1 LFDLMGWTAPERHL
15 CARVVGAVTNT
26 RKDPSKLQIS
36 TIGLDLAKQVF
47 QVHGVDAGG
56 AVVLR
61 RRLRRSE
68 VVKFF
73 STLPGCLVGIE
84 ACATAH
90 HWARELSA
98 LGHEVRLI
106 PPSYVRP
113 YVRRGKTDA
122 ADAEAICEAVSR
134 PSMRFVPL
142 KSAEQQS
149 ALMLHRSRDLLVRQR
164 TMLVNAVRGHFA
176 EFGIVA
182 PQGIRR
188 VGELAALLIEEDAT
202 TLPPAARQALRAL
215 LAQLQALDEQIASLE
230 AAIVASHRDNEASR
244 RLASIPGV
252 GPITASA
259 VVASVADAR
268 QFRSARHFAA
278 WLGLTPRSHS
288 TGGKERLGG
297 ISKQGDPYLRRLLVT
312 GATCVIRYARKKAPG
327 EGGWVKALL
336 ARRPARLVSVAL
348 ANKMARIVWA
358 LLVRGNTYRAPAAS
372 VATT

>member
-1 LFDLMGWTAPERHL
+1 
-15 CARVVGAVTNT
+15 
-26 RKDPSKLQIS
+26 
-36 TIGLDLAKQVF
+36 
-47 QVHGVDAGG
+47 
-56 AVVLR
+56 
-61 RRLRRSE
+61 
-68 VVKFF
+68 
-73 STLPGCLVGIE
+73 
-84 ACATAH
+84 
-90 HWARELSA
+90 
-98 LGHEVRLI
+98 
-106 PPSYVRP
+106 
-113 YVRRGKTDA
+113 
-122 ADAEAICEAVSR
+122 
-134 PSMRFVPL
+134 
-142 KSAEQQS
+142 
-149 ALMLHRSRDLLVRQR
+149 
-164 TMLVNAVRGHFA
+164 MLVNAVRGHFA

>member
-1 LFDLMGWTAPERHL
+1 M
-15 CARVVGAVTNT
+15 RV
-26 RKDPSKLQIS
+26 S

-47 QVHGVDAGG
+47 QVHGVDTLG
-56 AVVLR
+56 AVMLR

-68 VVKFF
+68 VVRFF
-73 STLPGCLVGIE
+73 STLPGCLIGTE

-106 PPSYVRP
+106 PPSYVKP

-134 PSMRFVPL
+134 PSMRFVPV
-142 KSAEQQS
+142 KTADEQS
-149 ALMLHRSRDLLVRQR
+149 ELMLHRSRDLLVRQR

-176 EFGIVA
+176 EFGIIA
-182 PQGIRR
+182 AQGIRR
-188 VGELAALLIEEDAT
+188 VGELAALLIDADAT
-202 TLPPAARQALRAL
+202 NLPPLARQVLRAL
-215 LAQLQALDEQIASLE
+215 LAQLQALDERIMSLE
-230 AAIVASHRDNEASR
+230 ATIVASHRNNEVSR

-259 VVASVADAR
+259 IVASVADAH
-268 QFRSARHFAA
+268 QFKSARHFAA

-312 GATCVIRYARKKAPG
+312 GATCVIRYARRKAPG
-327 EGGWVKALL
+327 EAGWVKALL

-348 ANKMARIVWA
+348 ANKMARIVVWA
-358 LLVRGNTYRAPAAS
+358 LLVRGNTYQAPIVS

>member
-1 LFDLMGWTAPERHL
+1 MQ
-15 CARVVGAVTNT
+15 V
-26 RKDPSKLQIS
+26 S

-47 QVHGVDAGG
+47 QVHGVDAEG

-61 RRLRRSE
+61 RRLRRAE
-68 VVKFF
+68 VMKFF
-73 STLPGCLVGIE
+73 SILPSCLIGIE

-90 HWARELSA
+90 HWARELSRF
-98 LGHEVRLI
+98 GHEVKLI
-106 PPSYVRP
+106 PPSYVKA
-113 YVRRGKTDA
+113 YVKRGKTDA

-149 ALMLHRSRDLLVRQR
+149 ALMLHRGRDLLVRQR

-182 PQGIRR
+182 PQGVRR
-188 VGELAALLIEEDAT
+188 IGELAALLIEEDAT
-202 TLPPAARQALRAL
+202 TLPPVARQALRVL
-215 LAQLQALDEQIASLE
+215 LAQLQALDDQIANLE
-230 AAIVASHRDNEASR
+230 AAVIASHRDNEASR

-259 VVASVADAR
+259 IVASVADAH
-268 QFRSARHFAA
+268 QFKSARHFAA

-312 GATCVIRYARKKAPG
+312 GATCVIRYARRKAPG
-327 EGGWVKALL
+327 EAGWVKALL

-358 LLVRGNTYRAPAAS
+358 LLVRGNTYQAPAATMTA
-372 VATT
+372 ATT

>member
-1 LFDLMGWTAPERHL
+1 MQ
-15 CARVVGAVTNT
+15 V
-26 RKDPSKLQIS
+26 S
-36 TIGLDLAKQVF
+36 TIGLDLAKRVF
-47 QVHGVDAGG
+47 QVHGINTDG
-56 AVVLR
+56 AIVLR
-61 RRLRRSE
+61 KRLRRSE
-68 VVKFF
+68 VLKFF
-73 STLPGCLVGIE
+73 SMVPGCLIGIE

-90 HWARELSA
+90 HWARELSR
-98 LGHEVRLI
+98 LGHQVKLI
-106 PPSYVRP
+106 PPSYVKA
-113 YVRRGKTDA
+113 YVKRGKTDA

-142 KSAEQQS
+142 KSVEQQS
-149 ALMLHRSRDLLVRQR
+149 ALVLHRSRDLLVRQR

-182 PQGIRR
+182 PQGIGR
-188 VGELAALLIEEDAT
+188 VGELAARLIEDDAT
-202 TLPPAARQALRAL
+202 TLPPLARQALRAL
-215 LAQLQALDEQIASLE
+215 LAQLHALDQQIASLE
-230 AAIVASHRDNEASR
+230 AAVIASHRDNEASR

-259 VVASVADAR
+259 IVASVADAH
-268 QFRSARHFAA
+268 QFKSARHFAA

-312 GATCVIRYARKKAPG
+312 GATSVIRYARKKAPG

-348 ANKMARIVWA
+348 ANKMARIVWV
-358 LLVRGNTYRAPAAS
+358 LMVRGTTYQAPRVPMAA
-372 VATT
+372 

>member
-1 LFDLMGWTAPERHL
+1 MQ
-15 CARVVGAVTNT
+15 V
-26 RKDPSKLQIS
+26 S

-47 QVHGVDAGG
+47 QVHGIDSDG

-68 VVKFF
+68 VVMFF
-73 STLPGCLVGIE
+73 STLPSCLVGIE

-90 HWARELSA
+90 HWARELST
-98 LGHEVRLI
+98 LGHKVRLI
-106 PPSYVRP
+106 PPSYVKP
-113 YVRRGKTDA
+113 YVKRSKTDA

-149 ALMLHRSRDLLVRQR
+149 ALTLHRSRDLLVRQR

-176 EFGIVA
+176 EFGVVA

-188 VGELAALLIEEDAT
+188 VGELAALLIEDDAT
-202 TLPPAARQALRAL
+202 ALPPLARQAVRAL
-215 LAQLQALDEQIASLE
+215 LAQLQALDEQISSLE
-230 AAIVASHRDNEASR
+230 AAIVASHRNNEASR
-244 RLASIPGV
+244 RLASIPGI

-268 QFRSARHFAA
+268 QFKSARHFAA

-312 GATCVIRYARKKAPG
+312 GATCVIRYARRKAPG
-327 EGGWVKALL
+327 QSEWVKGLL

-358 LLVRGNTYRAPAAS
+358 LLVRGNTYQAQRIPMAA
-372 VATT
+372 

>member
-1 LFDLMGWTAPERHL
+1 M
-15 CARVVGAVTNT
+15 
-26 RKDPSKLQIS
+26 
-36 TIGLDLAKQVF
+36 
-47 QVHGVDAGG
+47 
-56 AVVLR
+56 LR
-61 RRLRRSE
+61 RRPRRSE

-73 STLPGCLVGIE
+73 SPLSGCLIGIE

-90 HWARELSA
+90 HWARELSQ
-98 LGHEVRLI
+98 LGRQVRLI
-106 PPSYVRP
+106 PPSYVKA
-113 YVRRGKTDA
+113 YVKRGKTDA

-134 PSMRFVPL
+134 PSMPL

-164 TMLVNAVRGHFA
+164 TTLANAVRGHFA

-202 TLPPAARQALRAL
+202 TLPSLARQALRAL
-215 LAQLQALDEQIASLE
+215 LAQLQALEKQIESLE
-230 AAIVASHRDNEASR
+230 AAVIASHRENEVSR
-244 RLASIPGV
+244 RLVSIPGV

-259 VVASVADAR
+259 IVASVADAH
-268 QFRSARHFAA
+268 QFKSARHFAA

-312 GATCVIRYARKKAPG
+312 GATWKTPG
-327 EGGWVKALL
+327 EGGWVKAA
-336 ARRPARLVSVAL
+336 ARRTMRRANAR
-348 ANKMARIVWA
+348 RIDA
-358 LLVRGNTYRAPAAS
+358 
-372 VATT
+372 